1 MCLIISA
8 LLQSQ
13 IVSNPLNLNGALAS
27 LLLGGVQVFG
37 VPSQPLY
44 VLVNGEKVIDFTYKT
59 DTKVSSGLDSAFSF
73 DAFQLQQK

>member
-59 DTKVSSGLDSAFSF
+59 DTKVSSGSDSAFCF